1 VKSEEIQMTKLNRLI
16 LCSAVLGFICINA
29 AQAKDVSMSDAR
41 FLKNAAEAGNFEV
54 EGSKLALKK
63 SKDAEILK
71 FAKMMTEDH
80 TQASMKLKDLAT
92 KRGVELSKE
101 PSLLQQ
107 AKLKYLET
115 RDGNK
120 FDQSYAFHIG
130 VSAHE
135 QAVKLFE
142 DAAEDAADADIK
154 KFAADTLPVLKKHLE
169 DAKRIDARVNKDD

>member
-1 VKSEEIQMTKLNRLI
+1 MIRLKRLM
-16 LCSAVLGFICINA
+16 LCTTVLGLLSLSLLATA
-29 AQAKDVSMSDAR
+29 ADISMSDKR
-41 FLKNAAEAGNFEV
+41 FLKNAAEAGHFEV

-63 SKDAEILK
+63 SQDPDIIR

-80 TQASMKLKDLAT
+80 SQAAMKLKDLAT
-92 KRGVELSKE
+92 RRGVELPKE

-115 RDGNK
+115 RDGVK
-120 FDQSYAFHIG
+120 FDQSYATNIG

-142 DAAEDAADADIK
+142 DAAEDAQNADIK

-169 DAKRIDARVNKDD
+169 EAKRIDARVNKDD

>member
-1 VKSEEIQMTKLNRLI
+1 MLKINRLAIASAI
-16 LCSAVLGFICINA
+16 LALYCINA
-29 AQAKDVSMSDAR
+29 AADTKSVSMSDKR

-63 SKDAEILK
+63 SKDAEIQK

-80 TQASMKLKDLAT
+80 TQAATKVKDLAA

-115 RDGNK
+115 RDGVK
-120 FDQSYAFHIG
+120 FDKSYANHIG

-135 QAVKLFE
+135 QAVKMFE
-142 DAAEDAADADIK
+142 DASEDADDAEIK

-169 DAKRIDARVNKDD
+169 EAKRIDARLNKDD

>member
-1 VKSEEIQMTKLNRLI
+1 MTRLNRFVI
-16 LCSAVLGFICINA
+16 GAAVIGAFVATNA
-29 AQAKDVSMSDAR
+29 CAADISMSDKR

-80 TQASMKLKDLAT
+80 TQASAKLKDLAT
-92 KRGVELSKE
+92 KRKVELPKE

-107 AKLKYLET
+107 AKIKYLET
-115 RDGNK
+115 RDGVK
-120 FDQSYAFHIG
+120 FDKSYANHIG

-142 DAAEDAADADIK
+142 DAAEDADDADIK
-154 KFAADTLPVLKKHLE
+154 KFAADTLTVLKKHLE
-169 DAKRIDARVNKDD
+169 EAKRIDSRVNKDD

>member
-1 VKSEEIQMTKLNRLI
+1 MIRLKHVMM
-16 LCSAVLGFICINA
+16 CTAVLGLLSVSLFSSA
-29 AQAKDVSMSDAR
+29 ADISMSDKR

-63 SKDAEILK
+63 SQDADIIR

-80 TQASMKLKDLAT
+80 AQAAMKLKDLAT
-92 KRGVELSKE
+92 RRGVELPKE

-107 AKLKYLET
+107 AKLKYLEM
-115 RDGNK
+115 RDGVK
-120 FDQSYAFHIG
+120 FDKSYASQIG

-142 DAAEDAADADIK
+142 DAAEDAQNPDIK

-169 DAKRIDARVNKDD
+169 EAKRIDAKVNKDD

>member
-1 VKSEEIQMTKLNRLI
+1 MTNLNQLI
-16 LCSAVLGFICINA
+16 LCAVMGIFTMSAFA
-29 AQAKDVSMSDAR
+29 ADISMSDKR
-41 FLKNAAEAGNFEV
+41 FLKNASEAGSFEV

-63 SKDAEILK
+63 SKDADILK

-80 TQASMKLKDLAT
+80 TQASAKLKTLALNR
-92 KRGVELSKE
+92 KVELPKE

-115 RDGNK
+115 RDGVK
-120 FDQSYAFHIG
+120 FDKSYANHIG

-142 DAAEDAADADIK
+142 DASEDADDPDIK
-154 KFAADTLPVLKKHLE
+154 QFATDTLPVLKKHLE
-169 DAKRIDARVNKDD
+169 EAKKIDSRVNKDD

>member
-1 VKSEEIQMTKLNRLI
+1 MTKLNRSLLVI
-16 LCSAVLGFICINA
+16 TLATLFSASAFA
-29 AQAKDVSMSDAR
+29 TDVSMSDKR
-41 FLKNAAEAGNFEV
+41 FLKHAAEAGSYEV

-80 TQASMKLKDLAT
+80 SQASAKLKTLAST
-92 KRGVELSKE
+92 RKVELPKE

-115 RDGNK
+115 RDGVK
-120 FDQSYAFHIG
+120 FDKSYANHIG
-130 VSAHE
+130 VAAHE
-135 QAVKLFE
+135 QAVELFQDASE
-142 DAAEDAADADIK
+142 DADDPDIK

-169 DAKRIDARVNKDD
+169 EAKRIDARVNKDD

>member
-1 VKSEEIQMTKLNRLI
+1 MTTLKRLLIGTAI
-16 LCSAVLGFICINA
+16 LSLFCITNGA
-29 AQAKDVSMSDAR
+29 SAKDISMSDKR
-41 FLKNAAEAGNFEV
+41 FLKNAAEAGHYEI

-63 SKDAEILK
+63 SKDAEIQK

-80 TQASMKLKDLAT
+80 AQAASKVKELAT
-92 KRGVELSKE
+92 KRGVELPKE
-101 PSLLQQ
+101 PSLVQQ

-115 RDGNK
+115 KDGTK
-120 FDQSYAFHIG
+120 FDKSYASHIG

-135 QAVKLFE
+135 QAMKLFE
-142 DAAEDAADADIK
+142 DAAEDADDVDIK

>member
-1 VKSEEIQMTKLNRLI
+1 MTTLKRILI
-16 LCSAVLGFICINA
+16 GTAVLGLICISNA
-29 AQAKDVSMSDAR
+29 ASAKDISMSDKR
-41 FLKNAAEAGNFEV
+41 FLKNAAEAGHFEV

-63 SKDAEILK
+63 SKDAEIQK

-80 TQASMKLKDLAT
+80 AQAAIKVKDLAT
-92 KRGVELSKE
+92 KRGVELPTE
-101 PSLLQQ
+101 PSLVQR

-115 RDGNK
+115 REGIK
-120 FDQSYAFHIG
+120 FDKSYASQIG

-142 DAAEDAADADIK
+142 DAAEDADDADIK